1 MRREVNSMKQMIWR
15 PEPQDEKVRQYF
27 AQVNHAPYPTIVLMA
42 IACICLMTLAVLVGS
57 F

>member
-1 MRREVNSMKQMIWR
+1 MKQMIWR